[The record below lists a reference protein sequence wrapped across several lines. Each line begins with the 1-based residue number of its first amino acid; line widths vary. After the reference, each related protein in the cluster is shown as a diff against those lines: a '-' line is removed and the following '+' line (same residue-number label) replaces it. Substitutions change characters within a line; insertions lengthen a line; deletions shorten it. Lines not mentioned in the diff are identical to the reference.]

1 MTING
6 LNKRHVAAG
15 ATILLV
21 LAGVGW
27 LAGGGGD
34 QAEPASEAAAD
45 PGALTDAQ
53 IRQLGI
59 RLEPAQA
66 AGAALVGTQPGVV
79 WLPPEARVART
90 SPFAGTVLR
99 VMVIQGQRVRAGEPL
114 AVVRT
119 AETVQFGADL
129 ARAEADLAVERAA
142 AARLETLAR
151 EGVVAG
157 SRADEARAA
166 LYRTEATIRENRRLL
181 ALGGATGDGTA
192 TLRAPIAGRVA
203 IAAIEAGA
211 TTGGG
216 GPAPFVIEN
225 DSALTLDL
233 QVPERLAGRILPG
246 MAVEIAGTDP
256 ARPTARG
263 RILSVGASLDP
274 ATRSIPAKAALD
286 AGSVLTPGKGIMAV
300 VTGDAGTAG
309 GTALSVPS
317 GAVTRMDGQD
327 YVFVRSGA
335 RFVQRKVIV
344 AAEAAGRTIIT
355 DGLRAGEAVATSGV
369 AELKS
374 LLAGQ

>member
-6 LNKRHVAAG
+6 LNKRHIAAG

-27 LAGGGGD
+27 LASGGGD
-34 QAEPASEAAAD
+34 QAEPANEAAAD

-66 AGAALVGTQPGVV
+66 AGAAPVGTLPGVV
-79 WLPPEARVART
+79 SLPPEARVAVT

-129 ARAEADLAVERAA
+129 ARAEADLAVDRAA
-142 AARLETLAR
+142 AARLDTLAR

-166 LYRTEATIRENRRLL
+166 LSRTEATIRENRRLL
-181 ALGGATGDGTA
+181 ALGGAAGDGTA

-225 DSALTLDL
+225 ESALTLDL

-256 ARPTARG
+256 ARPAARG

-300 VTGDAGTAG
+300 VTGDAGTGG

-355 DGLRAGEAVATSGV
+355 DGLRAGETVATSGV

>member
-6 LNKRHVAAG
+6 LNKRHIAAG

-27 LAGGGGD
+27 LASGGGD
-34 QAEPASEAAAD
+34 QAEQASEAAAD

-66 AGAALVGTQPGVV
+66 AGAAPVGTLPGVV
-79 WLPPEARVART
+79 SLPPEARVAVT

-129 ARAEADLAVERAA
+129 ARAEADLAVDRAA
-142 AARLETLAR
+142 AARLDTLAR

-166 LYRTEATIRENRRLL
+166 LYRTKATIRENRRLL
-181 ALGGATGDGTA
+181 ALGGAAGDGTA

-256 ARPTARG
+256 ARPAARG

-300 VTGDAGTAG
+300 VTGDAGTG
-309 GTALSVPS
+309 GATALSVPS
-317 GAVTRMDGQD
+317 PAVTRMDGQD

-355 DGLRAGEAVATSGV
+355 DGLRAGETVATSGV

>member
-6 LNKRHVAAG
+6 LNKRHIAAG

-27 LAGGGGD
+27 LASGGGD
-34 QAEPASEAAAD
+34 QAEPANQAAAD

-66 AGAALVGTQPGVV
+66 AGAAPVGTLPGVV
-79 WLPPEARVART
+79 SLPPEARVAVT

-129 ARAEADLAVERAA
+129 ARAEADLAVDRAA
-142 AARLETLAR
+142 AARLDTLAR

-166 LYRTEATIRENRRLL
+166 LSRTEATIRENRRLL
-181 ALGGATGDGTA
+181 ALGGAAGDGTA

-256 ARPTARG
+256 ARPAARG

-300 VTGDAGTAG
+300 VTGDAGTG
-309 GTALSVPS
+309 GATALSVPS
-317 GAVTRMDGQD
+317 PAVTRMDGQD

-355 DGLRAGEAVATSGV
+355 DGLRAGETVATSGV